1 MIGAELQRAIFAALS
16 GASVASG
23 HIYDNPP
30 PIDKRP
36 YPNVTI
42 GDEQIIDDSNTCQE
56 GWEVFLD
63 VHCWSRP
70 ESGSKVEVKELAA
83 SVVAAVTA
91 ITSITGFSLVSITH
105 ETTRVFRDPD
115 GLTEHAVCSF
125 RALIDPA

>member
-1 MIGAELQRAIFAALS
+1 MIGAEVQKAIFSALD

-23 HIYDNPP
+23 RIYDQVPTS
-30 PIDKRP
+30 PIFP
-36 YPNVTI
+36 YITI
-42 GDEQIIDDSNTCQE
+42 GDEQVIDDSNTCQD
-56 GWEVFLD
+56 GWEVFPD